1 MVIVRHPVAVRL
13 YRALLAV
20 VLPPRFRKQY
30 AEEMALVFAALY
42 DDATRTGGCRG
53 GLRAFG
59 AELPGLLRL
68 AVRERRAERALRAH
82 LANALPRKDNM
93 LVESLV
99 QDLRFAVRAF
109 RRSPAFTAVAV
120 LTLALGVGAN
130 TAI

>member
-1 MVIVRHPVAVRL
+1 MVIARTRTPIAVRV
-13 YRALLAV
+13 YRTLLAV
-20 VLPPRFRKQY
+20 LLPPRFREQY
-30 AEEMALVFAALY
+30 AGEMSLVFAALY
-42 DDATRTGGCRG
+42 AEATRTGGCRG
-53 GLRAFG
+53 GLRALG

-68 AVRERRAERALRAH
+68 AIRERRAERALRAH

-120 LTLALGVGAN
+120 
-130 TAI
+130 